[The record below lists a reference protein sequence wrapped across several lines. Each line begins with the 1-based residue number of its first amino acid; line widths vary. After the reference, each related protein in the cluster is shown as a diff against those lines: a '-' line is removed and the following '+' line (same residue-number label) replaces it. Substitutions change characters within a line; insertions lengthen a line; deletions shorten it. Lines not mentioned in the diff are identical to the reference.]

1 MNRVPVV
8 SAEGKPLMP
17 TKCSKARK
25 LVRDG
30 KAVGKWD
37 KLNQY
42 YIQLKFTPSGE
53 DTQPVSCG
61 IDPGKHY
68 GSVGV
73 QSSKATLFT
82 SHIFLPFETVKKRME
97 QRALMRRNRRGRR
110 INRKLPYGLLEL
122 LSQAQKASPHE
133 LRAHRQCRFSNRK
146 QGKLPPSIRANC
158 QLLLRVTTELAKVYP
173 ISSIVYE
180 YCKADVD
187 LTSGRKNALSGKGFS
202 PVMVGQAWIL
212 EQLSNIAPVTRKLG
226 WQTSNL
232 RQQLGLTKQKHP
244 KGDII
249 PATHAVDAVTLAS
262 FAFMDYLPFENSG
275 GRGHC
280 WTGKVAITDAPFFV
294 IRRPPISRRQ
304 LHLMVFAKG
313 GVRRKYG
320 GTVTRH
326 GMRKGDL
333 VVAERKGIEYIGW
346 CSGDTKSQVSVSD
359 SNWKRLGQFSKNKT
373 RLLKRSTGLICKQ
386 RIGGRRFLPTLIS
399 PKYSAGLHAEEG

>member
-1 MNRVPVV
+1 MHRVPVV

-17 TKCSKARK
+17 TKPSKARK

-30 KAVGKWD
+30 KAVGKWN

-42 YIQLKFTPSGE
+42 YIQIKFTPSGE
-53 DTQPVSCG
+53 ETQPISCG

-68 GSVGV
+68 GSVGI
-73 QSSKATLFT
+73 QSSKVTLFT

-110 INRKLPYGLLEL
+110 INRKLPY
-122 LSQAQKASPHE
+122 E
-133 LRAHRQCRFSNRK
+133 LRAHRQKRFSNRK

-158 QLLLRVTTELAKVYP
+158 QLLLRVTTELAKIYP

-187 LTSGRKNALSGKGFS
+187 LTSGRKRARSGKGLS
-202 PVMVGQAWIL
+202 PVMVGQKWIL
-212 EQLSNIAPVTRKLG
+212 EQLSSIAPVTKKLG
-226 WQTSNL
+226 WQTTNL
-232 RQQLGLTKQKHP
+232 RKHLGLEKQKHS
-244 KGDII
+244 KGDVT
-249 PATHAVDAVTLAS
+249 PATHAVDGITLAS
-262 FAFMDYLPFENSG
+262 FSFIDYLPFENSE

-280 WTGKVAITDAPFFV
+280 WKGNVAITEAPFFV

-304 LHLMVFAKG
+304 LHLMVFARG

-326 GMRKGDL
+326 GIRKGDL
-333 VVAERKGIEYIGW
+333 VVTERKNIEYIGW
-346 CSGDTKSQVSVSD
+346 CSGDTKTQVSVSD
-359 SNWKRLGQFSKNKT
+359 SNWKRLGQFSENKT

-386 RIGGRRFLPTLIS
+386 LIGGQRFLPTL
-399 PKYSAGLHAEEG
+399 KQAYSVGLHAEE

>member
-1 MNRVPVV
+1 MERVPVV
-8 SAEGKPLMP
+8 SASGKPLMP
-17 TKCSKARK
+17 TKPSKARK
-25 LVRDG
+25 LVQGG
-30 KAVGKWD
+30 KAIGKWN

-42 YIQLKFTPSGE
+42 YIQLTFTPYLEG
-53 DTQPVSCG
+53 TQPISCG

-68 GSVGV
+68 GSVGI
-73 QSSKATLFT
+73 QSSKVTLFT

-97 QRALMRRNRRGRR
+97 QRALMRRSRRGRR
-110 INRKLPYGLLEL
+110 INRKVPY
-122 LSQAQKASPHE
+122 SQ
-133 LRAHRQCRFSNRK
+133 RAHRQCRFSNRK

-158 QLLLRVTTELAKVYP
+158 QLLLRITTELSKVYP
-173 ISSIVYE
+173 ITSIVYE

-187 LTSGRKNALSGKGFS
+187 LTSGRKKAKSGKGFS

-212 EQLSNIAPVTRKLG
+212 EQLSEIAPVIKKLG

-232 RQQLGLTKQKHP
+232 RKHLGLAKQKHS
-244 KGDII
+244 KGDVT
-249 PATHAVDAVTLAS
+249 PATHAVDAITLAS
-262 FAFMDYLPFENSG
+262 FVFMDYRPFENSK

-280 WTGKVAITDAPFFV
+280 WQGKVLITDAPFLV
-294 IRRPPISRRQ
+294 IRRPPVSRRQ
-304 LHLMVFAKG
+304 LHLMVFAQG
-313 GVRRKYG
+313 GKRRKYG

-326 GMRKGDL
+326 GIRKGDL
-333 VVAERKGIEYIGW
+333 VIAERKGLQYIGW

-386 RIGGRRFLPTLIS
+386 LIGGRRFLPTLIS